1 MFRFKIYVNNSRGEK
16 KEEGSLHPSQKPR
29 RRKCAPGGK
38 HEKRKSRNSRRAMKA
53 HQNKVTMIGITFVV
67 CVLMVTL
74 LVQGQ
79 KLNAKLSSNQQRT
92 SELEQQIEN
101 ENQRTEDISEM
112 QEYMQSDE
120 YLEKVAKDKLG
131 LVKDGEIIFKE
142 SN

>member
-1 MFRFKIYVNNSRGEK
+1 MQSWWRRAGSRGVGRQERLSVSNCDQK
-16 KEEGSLHPSQKPR
+16 GRLHRLPSSP
-29 RRKCAPGGK
+29 
-38 HEKRKSRNSRRAMKA
+38 E
-53 HQNKVTMIGITFVV
+53 
-67 CVLMVTL
+67 
-74 LVQGQ
+74 
-79 KLNAKLSSNQQRT
+79 SSNQQRT

>member
-1 MFRFKIYVNNSRGEK
+1 
-16 KEEGSLHPSQKPR
+16 
-29 RRKCAPGGK
+29 
-38 HEKRKSRNSRRAMKA
+38 
-53 HQNKVTMIGITFVV
+53 MIGITFVV
-67 CVLMVTL
+67 CVLMVAL
-74 LVQGQ
+74 LIQGQ
-79 KLNAKLSSNQQRT
+79 KLNGKLSANEQRT
-92 SELEQQIEN
+92 SELEQQIED

>member
-1 MFRFKIYVNNSRGEK
+1 
-16 KEEGSLHPSQKPR
+16 
-29 RRKCAPGGK
+29 
-38 HEKRKSRNSRRAMKA
+38 MKA

-79 KLNAKLSSNQQRT
+79 KLIAKLSSNQQRT

-120 YLEKVAKDKLG
+120 YLEKLAKDKLG

>member
-1 MFRFKIYVNNSRGEK
+1 
-16 KEEGSLHPSQKPR
+16 
-29 RRKCAPGGK
+29 
-38 HEKRKSRNSRRAMKA
+38 MKA

>member
-1 MFRFKIYVNNSRGEK
+1 MK
-16 KEEGSLHPSQKPR
+16 KEKN
-29 RRKCAPGGK
+29 
-38 HEKRKSRNSRRAMKA
+38 RNSRRAMKA

-67 CVLMVTL
+67 CVLMVAL
-74 LVQGQ
+74 LVQGR
-79 KLNAKLSSNQQRT
+79 KLNTRLTANEQRT

-101 ENQRTEDISEM
+101 ENQRTEDIGEM

>member
-1 MFRFKIYVNNSRGEK
+1 
-16 KEEGSLHPSQKPR
+16 
-29 RRKCAPGGK
+29 
-38 HEKRKSRNSRRAMKA
+38 MKA

-112 QEYMQSDE
+112 QEYMQSYE

>member
-1 MFRFKIYVNNSRGEK
+1 MS
-16 KEEGSLHPSQKPR
+16 
-29 RRKCAPGGK
+29 C
-38 HEKRKSRNSRRAMKA
+38 
-53 HQNKVTMIGITFVV
+53 
-67 CVLMVTL
+67 
-74 LVQGQ
+74 
-79 KLNAKLSSNQQRT
+79 
-92 SELEQQIEN
+92 EQQIEN

>member
-1 MFRFKIYVNNSRGEK
+1 
-16 KEEGSLHPSQKPR
+16 
-29 RRKCAPGGK
+29 
-38 HEKRKSRNSRRAMKA
+38 MKA
-53 HQNKVTMIGITFVV
+53 QQNKVTMIGITFVV
-67 CVLMVTL
+67 CVLMVAL
-74 LVQGQ
+74 LVQGR
-79 KLNAKLSSNQQRT
+79 KLNARLTANEQRT

-101 ENQRTEDISEM
+101 ENQRTEDIGEM

>member
-1 MFRFKIYVNNSRGEK
+1 
-16 KEEGSLHPSQKPR
+16 
-29 RRKCAPGGK
+29 
-38 HEKRKSRNSRRAMKA
+38 MKA

-67 CVLMVTL
+67 CVLMVAL
-74 LVQGQ
+74 LVQGR
-79 KLNAKLSSNQQRT
+79 KLNARLTANEQRT

-101 ENQRTEDISEM
+101 ENQRTEDIGEM